1 MAAICGKMLACINHS
16 PAGNMRE
23 KIRELTKDTAIY
35 GISTIVG
42 RFLGFLL
49 VPFYTHFIS
58 PGAMGVYTNIYA
70 YLAFLNIVF
79 IYGMDAAFMKY
90 SSLAA
95 PGEKKQTFSTA
106 YLAVVLSTLLLTGA
120 LFVLR
125 QPFLD
130 LMAVPA
136 RFGKL
141 VYYVIAILLFD
152 TLALIPFASLRLE
165 RKAKKFA
172 AIKLFNIV
180 LNLLLNLL
188 FFIKFHMGIESIF
201 IANLA
206 ASAVTFL
213 VLLPEIMN
221 RLCWRIQA
229 MQLRKML
236 RFGLPYL
243 PASLA
248 SIMIQVI
255 DRPIVLAKTN
265 LDTLG
270 LYQTGHKLGIFMMLV
285 VSMFQYAWQPFF
297 LNNAREKNAKEIFAK
312 VMTLFVVAASLLWA
326 TVSLFIDL
334 AAGWEFAAGRSLIS
348 RQFLPGLVVV
358 PIILLA
364 YLFNGIYVNLWA
376 GVYIEEKTKYFP
388 LVTGAGALVNI
399 AVNLL
404 LIPRLG
410 IIGAAL
416 AILASYM
423 VMTAGLHHIAQKFY
437 PVAYEYG
444 KLARML
450 AIVFLTGAA
459 YYWLLFRG
467 GVELWQRFVLLGV
480 FVAALF
486 AMRIVKKEDLRRLRN
501 LLPAKKPS
509 VPIP

>member
-1 MAAICGKMLACINHS
+1 
-16 PAGNMRE
+16 MRE

-90 SSLAA
+90 SSLAG
-95 PGEKKQTFSTA
+95 PNEKKDVFSTA
-106 YLAVVLSTLLLTGA
+106 YLSVVVTTLLLTAA
-120 LFVLR
+120 LFLLR
-125 QPFLD
+125 HPFIR
-130 LMAVPA
+130 MMEVPGHYA
-136 RFGKL
+136 RL
-141 VYYVIAILLFD
+141 VYYTVFILLFD
-152 TLALIPFASLRLE
+152 TLALIPFANLRLE

-172 AIKLFNIV
+172 IIKLGNIL
-180 LNLLLNLL
+180 LNLALNLL
-188 FFIKFHMGIESIF
+188 FFIQFHMGIEAIF
-201 IANLA
+201 AANLI
-206 ASAVTFL
+206 ASAATFL
-213 VLLPEIMN
+213 ALLPEIRA
-221 RLCWRIQA
+221 RLTFHIQGP
-229 MQLRKML
+229 LFRRLL

-265 LDTLG
+265 LETLG

-312 VMTLFVVAASLLWA
+312 VMTIFVAAASLLW
-326 TVSLFIDL
+326 VVISLFIDM
-334 AAGWEFAAGRSLIS
+334 AAGWEFSPGRSIIEKS
-348 RQFLPGLVVV
+348 FLPGLVVV
-358 PIILLA
+358 PVILLA

-376 GVYIEEKTKYFP
+376 GLYIQEKTKYFP
-388 LVTGAGALVNI
+388 LVTGAGALVNV

-404 LIPRLG
+404 LIPKLG
-410 IIGAAL
+410 IMGAAL

-423 VMTAGLHHIAQKFY
+423 TMSALLQYFSQKFY
-437 PVAYEYG
+437 PIAYEYA
-444 KLARML
+444 KLAKIL
-450 AIVFLTGAA
+450 SVVFLTGAA
-459 YYWLLFRG
+459 FYYLHFCVGL
-467 GVELWQRFVLLGV
+467 ELWHRFILL
-480 FVAALF
+480 AAFLAAFF
-486 AMRIVKKEDLRRLRN
+486 ALRIVKKEDLRRLRN

>member
-1 MAAICGKMLACINHS
+1 MIK
-16 PAGNMRE
+16 
-23 KIRELTKDTAIY
+23 KIKELGKDTAVY

-58 PGAMGVYTNIYA
+58 RADMGIYTNIYA
-70 YLAFLNIVF
+70 YLAFLNIF
-79 IYGMDAAFMKY
+79 YIYGMDAAFMKY
-90 SSLAA
+90 SSLAD
-95 PGEKKQTFSTA
+95 PTQKKQTFSTA
-106 YLAVVLSTLLLTGA
+106 YLFVVMSTLLLTA
-120 LFVLR
+120 TLFLLR
-125 QPFLD
+125 LPFVR
-130 LMAVPA
+130 LMAVP
-136 RFGKL
+136 GLYDKL
-141 VYYVIAILLFD
+141 VYYVIFILLFD
-152 TLALIPFASLRLE
+152 TLALIPFANLRLE

-172 AIKLFNIV
+172 AIKLANII
-180 LNLLLNLL
+180 LNLALNLL

-201 IANLA
+201 IANLI

-213 VLLPEIMN
+213 VLLPEIWK
-221 RLCWRIQA
+221 RLQFRINGV
-229 MQLRKML
+229 QLRQML
-236 RFGLPYL
+236 HFGLPYL

-248 SIMIQVI
+248 SIMVQVI
-255 DRPIVLAKTN
+255 DRPIVLALTDA
-265 LDTLG
+265 DTLG

-297 LNNAREKNAKEIFAK
+297 LNNAREKNAREIFAK
-312 VMTLFVVAASLLWA
+312 VMTLFVLAASLLWVV
-326 TVSLFIDL
+326 VSLFIDI
-334 AAGWEFAAGRSLIS
+334 AAGWEFAAGRSLIA

-388 LVTGAGALVNI
+388 LVTVAGALVNV

-416 AILASYM
+416 AVLASYM
-423 VMTAGLHHIAQKFY
+423 VMTAGLHHVAQKYY

-444 KLARML
+444 KLARIL

-459 YYWLLFRG
+459 YYCLLFRG
-467 GVELWQRFVLLGV
+467 GVAPWQRFALLGA

-486 AMRIVKKEDLRRLRN
+486 AMRIVKKQDLQRLRHM
-501 LLPAKKPS
+501 LPARNRPGDK
-509 VPIP
+509 